1 MLKRLIAQWIR
12 SRGARDADAGACAQD
27 SAIVADAED
36 VTDALAQAQ
45 ALYNAGETA
54 GADAI
59 LRGVLA
65 GDAAGAE
72 RAAVLPLA
80 GRSARKLGDHRRAIA
95 LLREAASDTPDR
107 ADVLTDLALALV
119 EVGMTD
125 EAGRHARRALALAPD
140 TPNAHH
146 VLARI
151 ALRGED
157 YLATLTLIHELL
169 RPPTYVEIGIFTG
182 DSLRRVR
189 PETRAIG
196 IDPNPQLEYVPG
208 ANTRIFDLTSEA
220 FFAQQDLRA
229 LLGGQPVALAFID
242 GMHHF
247 EFALRD
253 FVNLERHCTPE
264 SVILLHDGYPLDAV
278 TAARERST
286 GFWSGDVWR
295 AVLALRAH
303 RPDLS
308 IATLA
313 APPTGLTV
321 VRNLDPSSRLLEQ
334 RFDAIVEEYRALPFE
349 AIAADKPARLNLVPG
364 ARADIA
370 ALFAARA

>member
-1 MLKRLIAQWIR
+1 MLRRLIAEWIR
-12 SRGARDADAGACAQD
+12 SRGAREAEAGAAAQD
-27 SAIVADAED
+27 AAIADSEH

-45 ALYNAGETA
+45 SIYDAGDTA

-59 LRGVLA
+59 LRELLA
-65 GDAAGAE
+65 GDAARPE
-72 RAAVLPLA
+72 RAALLPFA
-80 GRSARKLGDHRRAIA
+80 GHTARKLGDHRRAIE
-95 LLREAASDTPDR
+95 LLREAAAAVPER
-107 ADVLTDLALALV
+107 ADVLADLALALL
-119 EVGMTD
+119 EAGMTD

-157 YLATLTLIHELL
+157 YVAALTLIHELL
-169 RPPTYVEIGIFTG
+169 RPPTYVEIGISTG
-182 DSLRRVR
+182 DSLRLVR
-189 PETRAIG
+189 PETQAIG
-196 IDPNPQLEYVPG
+196 IDPKPQLAYVPG
-208 ANTRIFDLTSEA
+208 ANTRVFVLTSEA

-247 EFALRD
+247 EYALRD
-253 FVNLERHCTPE
+253 FVTLERYCAPGST
-264 SVILLHDGYPLDAV
+264 ILLHDGYPLDAV

-295 AVLALRAH
+295 AVHALKAH